1 MSNYIGNQPAFGEF
15 KKLDSI
21 VSLFNGST
29 TQFNL
34 EHNSVGHTIGDA
46 TQLIVSLNG
55 VIQEPGTAYT
65 FGLGGGS
72 IVFASAPASTDTCHI
87 VSLGGVGG
95 TTTPTDGSVT
105 ASKLDPN
112 LKDYL
117 EETFTADGTQTV
129 FTLTRAAIGSNSL
142 LLSVDGIVQPSTAY
156 SVAGTTLTISPA
168 LPNTTNVRVVHL
180 GVQSGVYIPAADSIT
195 SNQLA
200 TLNGNLNFDDN
211 AKAVFGEG
219 SDLQIYHDG
228 SDSYIFDA
236 GTGILRLKS
245 NGSKI
250 LMETASGE
258 TLAEFI
264 NNGNAVLYSNNVER
278 VRTNGTGIDV
288 TGTVAANGFIGQ
300 VTNLDIKQ
308 NTSDGADN
316 KRTRIGGGGDVINTR
331 GAFIELHGN
340 EHASTGKAIINAGN
354 VTGGEISLRTGGTER
369 MVIDSVGEVG
379 IGTSNPL
386 AKLQI
391 KTQAN
396 GNAAFQNS
404 TSVAGGV
411 KINAFNDAGSA
422 SVPFE
427 IDGSSLQF
435 NIASVEKMR
444 IDASGNLLVGMTTDN
459 ITSTGIGLVK
469 DGVSHMYS
477 AVSGANATL
486 MLGRGGS
493 DGNVLSFNRSGTT
506 FGNIGGGTSTG
517 ELVIST
523 NSGIGYISQKLTGDT
538 DGIQYSNVG
547 TYHVGPW
554 ISKNNTIDLGRS
566 NSGWRD
572 LYLTG
577 GIQFDAQS
585 NKLDDY
591 EEGLH
596 TFTLKGAN
604 SGSAT
609 IPIRSGYTKLAYTK
623 IGRMVTITGKIE
635 TLGSHSTSGALRLSL
650 PFTAANLSDQAGV
663 AGGSCFIYRTSQ
675 SIYDN
680 PAILPSSTAPYA
692 IFYYNTTSGDV
703 AAINANNLDAA
714 FEILVNFSYFT
725 T

>member
-1 MSNYIGNQPAFGEF
+1 MGKIEIDHTGSGGGITLSSDGTDLLLDGSAVGGSEGAGYPADQSFTVTN
-15 KKLDSI
+15 S
-21 VSLFNGST
+21 GS
-29 TQFNL
+29 
-34 EHNSVGHTIGDA
+34 G
-46 TQLIVSLNG
+46 
-55 VIQEPGTAYT
+55 AYT
-65 FGLGGGS
+65 FAGGATGDN
-72 IVFASAPASTDTCHI
+72 A
-87 VSLGGVGG
+87 
-95 TTTPTDGSVT
+95 
-105 ASKLDPN
+105 
-112 LKDYL
+112 
-117 EETFTADGTQTV
+117 
-129 FTLTRAAIGSNSL
+129 TLTLIRGRTYKFSINASGHPFRINTS
-142 LLSVDGIVQPSTAY
+142 
-156 SVAGTTLTISPA
+156 
-168 LPNTTNVRVVHL
+168 NTT
-180 GVQSGVYIPAADSIT
+180 GTSAAYV
-195 SNQLA
+195 
-200 TLNGNLNFDDN
+200 NGT
-211 AKAVFGEG
+211 AV
-219 SDLQIYHDG
+219 
-228 SDSYIFDA
+228 
-236 GTGILRLKS
+236 
-245 NGSKI
+245 
-250 LMETASGE
+250 
-258 TLAEFI
+258 I
-264 NNGNAVLYSNNVER
+264 NNGAAVGDIYFTVPDTAPDTLYYNCEYHSSMAGTINVSNV
-278 VRTNGTGIDV
+278 
-288 TGTVAANGFIGQ
+288 F
-300 VTNLDIKQ
+300 
-308 NTSDGADN
+308 
-316 KRTRIGGGGDVINTR
+316 
-331 GAFIELHGN
+331 
-340 EHASTGKAIINAGN
+340 
-354 VTGGEISLRTGGTER
+354 
-369 MVIDSVGEVG
+369 VID
-379 IGTSNPL
+379 
-386 AKLQI
+386 K
-391 KTQAN
+391 AN
-396 GNAAFQNS
+396 DS
-404 TSVAGGV
+404 
-411 KINAFNDAGSA
+411 
-422 SVPFE
+422 
-427 IDGSSLQF
+427 
-435 NIASVEKMR
+435 
-444 IDASGNLLVGMTTDN
+444 LLVGMTTDN